1 MCLPA
6 RRDSFGL
13 DRCGSFLTA
22 PYALGEIGSM
32 AMQLLRYVLAAGVVL
47 CVIGLIVAVPG
58 GEREIGRSLFMAG
71 FFCGAVSA
79 VAEMFV
85 AGGRKFGKMAT
96 PLKICAVGFG
106 LGLISVLAQVV
117 RGDSGRI
124 TDAFFNAGVVV
135 MAIGIGLGAIA
146 VGGRR

>member
-1 MCLPA
+1 
-6 RRDSFGL
+6 
-13 DRCGSFLTA
+13 
-22 PYALGEIGSM
+22 
-32 AMQLLRYVLAAGVVL
+32 
-47 CVIGLIVAVPG
+47 
-58 GEREIGRSLFMAG
+58 
-71 FFCGAVSA
+71 
-79 VAEMFV
+79 
-85 AGGRKFGKMAT
+85 
-96 PLKICAVGFG
+96 VGFG